1 MNYIIFDLEWNQSPS
16 GKTYSNKNL
25 PFEIVEIG
33 AVKLNSC
40 FKEVGR
46 FSELVRPRVY
56 KNINYIIGNIIHI
69 REEELKKARPFKE
82 VMESFLQFCGTNYIF
97 CTWGNL
103 DLLELQ
109 RNMKY
114 FGMKPLSEGPICF
127 IDVQKVFALQTEG
140 KKYQHTLEYA
150 VDYCRIKK
158 DVSFHRAFADAY
170 YTSRILSRIKRKYRK
185 KLSFDTYCIPQS
197 KEEEVRIT
205 FDSYY
210 KYISRGFT
218 RPKDILIGCVAQFT
232 VMPLLAFALGKIF
245 GLDAALLAGV
255 ILVGTCPG
263 GTSSNVITY
272 LSKGD
277 VALSVGMTSVNT
289 LLAPLLTP
297 AITYLL
303 LRTTVTVDPISM
315 FLSII
320 KVVIIP
326 IALGFI
332 INKLFGKVTQKLVKV
347 LPTISV
353 IAICLIVAAVVSHNS
368 EKIMTT
374 GLVVFAVVILHN
386 LLGYACGF
394 GIGRL
399 LHMSVPKTK
408 AISIEI
414 GMQNSGLATS
424 LAGTAFPDLAMATVP
439 GAIFSVWHN
448 ISGAILA
455 NVYNRWT
462 EKNETK

>member
-1 MNYIIFDLEWNQSPS
+1 MKTLEKISDFFGKYMAFIVLIVAALALFAPGTCLWVQTSWVNYL
-16 GKTYSNKNL
+16 L
-25 PFEIVEIG
+25 MIV
-33 AVKLNSC
+33 
-40 FKEVGR
+40 
-46 FSELVRPRVY
+46 
-56 KNINYIIGNIIHI
+56 
-69 REEELKKARPFKE
+69 
-82 VMESFLQFCGTNYIF
+82 M
-97 CTWGNL
+97 
-103 DLLELQ
+103 
-109 RNMKY
+109 
-114 FGMKPLSEGPICF
+114 FGMGL
-127 IDVQKVFALQTEG
+127 
-140 KKYQHTLEYA
+140 TL
-150 VDYCRIKK
+150 
-158 DVSFHRAFADAY
+158 
-170 YTSRILSRIKRKYRK
+170 
-185 KLSFDTYCIPQS
+185 KLEDF
-197 KEEEVRIT
+197 KLV
-205 FDSYY
+205 
-210 KYISRGFT
+210 FT

-303 LRTTVTVDPISM
+303 LRTTVTVDPVSM

-455 NVYNRWT
+455 NIYNRWT
-462 EKNETK
+462 EKSETK

>member
-1 MNYIIFDLEWNQSPS
+1 MKTLEKISDFFGKYMAFIVLIVAALALFAPGTCLWVQTSWVNYL
-16 GKTYSNKNL
+16 L
-25 PFEIVEIG
+25 MIV
-33 AVKLNSC
+33 
-40 FKEVGR
+40 
-46 FSELVRPRVY
+46 
-56 KNINYIIGNIIHI
+56 
-69 REEELKKARPFKE
+69 
-82 VMESFLQFCGTNYIF
+82 M
-97 CTWGNL
+97 
-103 DLLELQ
+103 
-109 RNMKY
+109 
-114 FGMKPLSEGPICF
+114 FGMGL
-127 IDVQKVFALQTEG
+127 
-140 KKYQHTLEYA
+140 TL
-150 VDYCRIKK
+150 
-158 DVSFHRAFADAY
+158 
-170 YTSRILSRIKRKYRK
+170 
-185 KLSFDTYCIPQS
+185 KLEDF
-197 KEEEVRIT
+197 KLV
-205 FDSYY
+205 
-210 KYISRGFT
+210 FT

-303 LRTTVTVDPISM
+303 LRTTVTVDPVSM

-326 IALGFI
+326 IALGFV

-455 NVYNRWT
+455 NIYNHWT
-462 EKNETK
+462 EKSETK

>member
-1 MNYIIFDLEWNQSPS
+1 MKTLEKISDFFGKYMAFIVLIVAALALFAPGTCLWVQTSWVNYL
-16 GKTYSNKNL
+16 L
-25 PFEIVEIG
+25 MIV
-33 AVKLNSC
+33 
-40 FKEVGR
+40 
-46 FSELVRPRVY
+46 
-56 KNINYIIGNIIHI
+56 
-69 REEELKKARPFKE
+69 
-82 VMESFLQFCGTNYIF
+82 M
-97 CTWGNL
+97 
-103 DLLELQ
+103 
-109 RNMKY
+109 
-114 FGMKPLSEGPICF
+114 FGMGL
-127 IDVQKVFALQTEG
+127 
-140 KKYQHTLEYA
+140 TL
-150 VDYCRIKK
+150 
-158 DVSFHRAFADAY
+158 
-170 YTSRILSRIKRKYRK
+170 
-185 KLSFDTYCIPQS
+185 KLEDF
-197 KEEEVRIT
+197 KLV
-205 FDSYY
+205 
-210 KYISRGFT
+210 FT
-218 RPKDILIGCVAQFT
+218 RPKDILIGCIAQFT

-303 LRTTVTVDPISM
+303 LRTTVTVDPVSM

-326 IALGFI
+326 IALGFV

-455 NVYNRWT
+455 NIYNRWT
-462 EKNETK
+462 EKSETK